1 MSQFLNL
8 ALGVPFVLAA
18 AGWPL
23 GPLMF
28 VPPAPVGP
36 FATVPV
42 RVAAPSPVVPMA
54 LPYPSPCLFSVLGL
68 WFVLPFDVLQMMRQ
82 LLLLE
87 ALAER
92 IPVEEIP
99 SQPFSEYA
107 F

>member
-1 MSQFLNL
+1 MIQFLSL
-8 ALGVPFVLAA
+8 ALGVPSVLAA

-23 GPLMF
+23 GPLLF

-36 FATVPV
+36 FAVVPV
-42 RVAAPSPVVPMA
+42 GVAALDPVVPVA
-54 LPYPSPCLFSVLGL
+54 LPYPSPCLCSEPGL
-68 WFVLPFDVLQMMRQ
+68 WFVLPLDVLQMMRQ

-99 SQPFSEYA
+99 SQPFSIDA

>member
-1 MSQFLNL
+1 MNL
-8 ALGVPFVLAA
+8 ALGVPFVMAT

-23 GPLMF
+23 GPLLF
-28 VPPAPVGP
+28 FPPVPVGP
-36 FATVPV
+36 FAAVPV
-42 RVAAPSPVVPMA
+42 GVAAPVPVVPA
-54 LPYPSPCLFSVLGL
+54 TLPCPSPCLCSELGL
-68 WFVLPFDVLQMMRQ
+68 WFGLPLDVLQMMRQ

-99 SQPFSEYA
+99 SQPFLIDA